1 MYECDIVKLGI
12 KTKAEYYTKPYD
24 FVKKNYNIVYA
35 DFDGCTGFYN
45 NNFYIDYIPN
55 FQKGGN
61 ITFTIDNAYNKINE
75 YFYYNK
81 NKHNRNYVLNYGL
94 FGENITMTAL
104 NYLDIIIGDKIK
116 YNNVIFEVIDYI
128 KPDDRLNVI
137 PFGYKWWERINH
149 ESNENYDLVDL
160 INFPGVCGYY
170 AKIIQPGFLS
180 L

>member
-24 FVKKNYNIVYA
+24 FVKKNYDIIYA
-35 DFDGCTGFYN
+35 DYDGCTGFYD
-45 NNFYIDYIPN
+45 NNFYIDYIPK
-55 FQKGGN
+55 FQSQGN

-75 YFYYNK
+75 IFYYSK
-81 NKHNRNYVLNYGL
+81 NNRKYILNYGL

-116 YNNVIFEVIDYI
+116 YNNVILEVIDYV

-137 PFGYKWWERINH
+137 PLGYKWWQDIN
-149 ESNENYDLVDL
+149 NEMNQYYDLIDL

-170 AKIIQPGFLS
+170 AKIINSGFLS